1 MFQRGD
7 GARLRARSSNVRA
20 LDVRALQRAWERA
33 IAERA
38 RALERTLQRA
48 VGARARS
55 FSARACALQRA
66 RAMIARALE
75 LARER
80 AVV

>member
-38 RALERTLQRA
+38 RARAHAPTRRRRARAVVQRA
-48 VGARARS
+48 RVRAP
-55 FSARACALQRA
+55 ARA